1 MIIIADAHA
10 GIKNGLEPEFL
21 AMLKALE
28 NSAEDL
34 VFLGDIFD
42 LWIAF
47 PRYEKELHREF
58 LNWCRAQKTRRNIY
72 FVEGNHEFFVN
83 RQRRAAFTA
92 YDDSLNGLQ
101 VGKFLF
107 VHGDRVN
114 YNDKNYLRFRKM
126 VKSRVVSF
134 FVRFMP
140 CGPRIVHYV
149 KESMKKANHNFR
161 KYIPKAEIM
170 TFARKTKELDVEI
183 LFLGHFHHAEIIK
196 ADNVTVCMVPD
207 WYKTRQVAFFNPA
220 NKHITFLPW
229 QEAASL

>member
-10 GIKNGLEPEFL
+10 GIKDGLEPDFL

-28 NSAEDL
+28 SSTEDL

-47 PRYEKELHREF
+47 PRYESDLHREF
-58 LNWCRAQKTRRNIY
+58 LAWCRAQKARRNVY

-83 RQRRAAFTA
+83 NRRREAFTA
-92 YDDSLNGLQ
+92 YDDSENGLQ
-101 VGKFLF
+101 LGKFLF

-114 YNDKNYLRFRKM
+114 LKDKNYLRFRNT
-126 VKSRVVSF
+126 VKSGVVSF

-149 KESMKKANHNFR
+149 KVGMKKTNHNFR

-170 TFARKTKELDVEI
+170 DFARKAKSLDVEI
-183 LFLGHFHHAEIIK
+183 IFLGHFHHGEIIET
-196 ADNVTVCMVPD
+196 DGLTVCMVPD
-207 WYKTRQVAFFNPA
+207 WYKTRQVACFDPA
-220 NKHITFLPW
+220 LKQIAFLPW
-229 QEAASL
+229 QEAASP